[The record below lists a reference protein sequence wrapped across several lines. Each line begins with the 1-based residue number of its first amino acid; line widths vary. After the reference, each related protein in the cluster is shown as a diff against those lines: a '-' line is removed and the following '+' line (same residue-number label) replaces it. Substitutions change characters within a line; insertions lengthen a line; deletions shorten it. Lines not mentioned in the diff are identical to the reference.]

1 MWTIQ
6 SWKKNGD
13 AWKCVCD
20 AFQTWQRRIKA
31 YKKNYR
37 NMDKFAWPQAPKQ
50 MEQILDELMQ
60 FANLILEYTAMDEWC
75 TVIGGYS
82 TSTDDKFT
90 KGIIEAFWMGHIYHP
105 AWLAEKAAWDA

>member
-1 MWTIQ
+1 
-6 SWKKNGD
+6 
-13 AWKCVCD
+13 
-20 AFQTWQRRIKA
+20 
-31 YKKNYR
+31 
-37 NMDKFAWPQAPKQ
+37 MDKFAWPQAPKQ